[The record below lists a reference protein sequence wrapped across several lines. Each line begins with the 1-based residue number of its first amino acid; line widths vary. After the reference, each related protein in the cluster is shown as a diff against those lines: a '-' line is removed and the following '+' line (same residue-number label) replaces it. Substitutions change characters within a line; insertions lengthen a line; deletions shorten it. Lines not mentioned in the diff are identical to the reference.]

1 MLQLDGD
8 LPEADVLLTSFAGGA
23 SGYPVC
29 WEELY
34 GQESIRKI
42 VKKNKVS
49 IIKHLVD
56 HVKAVNPEIIIPFAG
71 YFHEKHRHDNKIR
84 VLNEKNT
91 PYVIEEKLK
100 YYPEIKAKVWVPEEG
115 SSLYPLSFKTVLD
128 PKLSNSDNPQDWDSY
143 FNAEMSINDEYFK
156 KSNFTSDI
164 ILHLVLCDDEFSTES
179 ELIFD
184 FQKNDVIES
193 RPHSQHRYLRISRT
207 GPFNYVLSH
216 WSVGS
221 IENQIVTILTFGI
234 IFKIFM

>member
-1 MLQLDGD
+1 MLLIDGTGRDDSGILIEHKNYRILNTVDCSNLNSGD

-34 GQESIRKI
+34 GQEGIRKI
-42 VKKNKVS
+42 VRKNKVS
-49 IIKHLVD
+49 IIKHLID

-71 YFHEKHRHDNKIR
+71 YFHEKHKHDKKIR
-84 VLNEKNT
+84 ILNEKNT
-91 PYVIEEKLK
+91 PYEIEEKLK

-143 FNAEMSINDEYFK
+143 FNAEMSINDYIEYFK

-184 FQKNDVIES
+184 FQK
-193 RPHSQHRYLRISRT
+193 T
-207 GPFNYVLSH
+207 MLS
-216 WSVGS
+216 SLGQTLS
-221 IENQIVTILTFGI
+221 IDICV
-234 IFKIFM
+234 